1 MTSPKADKRIKG
13 AAARRAAAAAAHNK
27 LRAARQD
34 SGDVDV
40 ESGADDLF

>member
-13 AAARRAAAAAAHNK
+13 AAARRAAAAYNK
-27 LRAARQD
+27 LCAARQD

>member
-1 MTSPKADKRIKG
+1 MALSMRVNIAAKR
-13 AAARRAAAAAAHNK
+13 RVTAAAAAHNK